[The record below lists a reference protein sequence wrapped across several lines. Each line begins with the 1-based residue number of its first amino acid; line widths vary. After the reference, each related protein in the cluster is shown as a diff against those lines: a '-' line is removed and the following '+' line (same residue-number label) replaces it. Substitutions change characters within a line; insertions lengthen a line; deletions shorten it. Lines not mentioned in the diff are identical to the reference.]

1 MTRMR
6 TRLVTLLAFLGITGL
21 LISGCS
27 GSGLSASSTCSQFMN
42 ASEQAQESVISQLAA
57 KYEKP
62 DYATPLGEPDVPYF
76 CASNPNTTLGQFFSQ
91 ASD

>member
-1 MTRMR
+1 
-6 TRLVTLLAFLGITGL
+6 
-21 LISGCS
+21 
-27 GSGLSASSTCSQFMN
+27 MN